1 MLVLCLL
8 LMFLVLP
15 SVFFTNVHRKM
26 QLLFIEHDFRLGLG
40 LFLSQG
46 DFTGSRLQAQLPVG
60 GP

>member
-1 MLVLCLL
+1 
-8 LMFLVLP
+8 
-15 SVFFTNVHRKM
+15 M

>member
-1 MLVLCLL
+1 MFVADVLGIA
-8 LMFLVLP
+8 FGI
-15 SVFFTNVHRKM
+15 FHKRFRKM